1 MRFFLLLSVFSGIL
15 VAGNVE
21 EGVISLKNGD
31 YESAMANFIYAANSG
46 DKIAQQNLGVMYY
59 AGLGVPIDRKQAA
72 YWFNKASS
80 YNDEYRLLGLSH
92 GVNCGCRN

>member
-1 MRFFLLLSVFSGIL
+1 MKIFLFLGVLYSLL

-21 EGVISLKNGD
+21 DGVASLKSGD

-59 AGLGVPIDRKQAA
+59 AGLGVPQNREQAA

-80 YNDEYRLLGLSH
+80 FSDTYSMLGLSH